1 MSLCKS
7 AIIRKFKGTLCAAI
21 VSSFALA
28 PAVASAADVELRAA
42 VFVPVDTKWS
52 KPFEMFAERVNQ
64 SGTMKIRLIGPEA
77 LPAAEQPN
85 ALRSGIVDILVTPP
99 GTYKSAM
106 VEVNAQDL
114 SNMTLAEQRASG
126 GYDALNELLVKR
138 LNGFALTTYGTGVPF
153 HLFLNK
159 EISSAEELKGLR
171 VRTQP
176 IHMPFFHSLGL
187 SSATVSVP
195 ELYTSLERNVV
206 QGYGFGLWG
215 IEDFSWDEM
224 TKTRIE
230 PGFYNVVINVLINDR
245 KWKSLTAE
253 QQAVLKDAVAWFEQE
268 LLVYT
273 EQENARTRALH
284 EERGIKVVDLGPE
297 FAQKATDVYWAELER
312 LSPTNIPKLKPLL
325 VK

>member
-1 MSLCKS
+1 MSLKRFS
-7 AIIRKFKGTLCAAI
+7 LIKKFQGAVCAAALA
-21 VSSFALA
+21 SFAC
-28 PAVASAADVELRAA
+28 AVPFAQADEIELRAA

-52 KPFEMFAERVNQ
+52 KPFEMFAEKVNQ
-64 SGTMKIRLIGPEA
+64 SSNVKIRMIGPEA

-85 ALRSGIVDILVTPP
+85 ALRSGMVDMVVTPP

-126 GYDALNELLVKR
+126 GYDALNDLLRPK

-159 EISSAEELKGLR
+159 DISSKEELKGLR
-171 VRTQP
+171 ARTQP
-176 IHMPFFHSLGL
+176 IHVPFFTSLGM

-195 ELYTSLERNVV
+195 EVYTALERNVV

-215 IEDFSWDEM
+215 IEDFGWDEM

-230 PGFYNVVINVLINDR
+230 PGFYNVVINVLMNEK
-245 KWKSLTAE
+245 KWNSLSAD
-253 QQAVLKDAVAWFEQE
+253 QQATLKDAVEWFEKE

-284 EERGIKVVDLGPE
+284 DERGIKAVNLGPE
-297 FAQKATDVYWAELER
+297 FAQQAQDVYWAELAK
-312 LSPTNIPKLKPLL
+312 LSPANIAKLKPLL

>member
-28 PAVASAADVELRAA
+28 PAVANAADVELRAA

-85 ALRSGIVDILVTPP
+85 ALRSGMVDILVTPP

>member
-1 MSLCKS
+1 MSLSKS
-7 AIIRKFKGTLCAAI
+7 ALVRKFKGTLCAAVI
-21 VSSFALA
+21 SSFALA
-28 PAVASAADVELRAA
+28 TPFASASEIELRAA

-64 SGTMKIRLIGPEA
+64 SGKVKIRLIGPEA
-77 LPAAEQPN
+77 LPASEQPN
-85 ALRSGIVDILVTPP
+85 ALRSGMVDMVVTPP

-126 GYDALNELLVKR
+126 GYDALNEILIKR

-159 EISSAEELKGLR
+159 DISSAADLKGLR

-176 IHMPFFHSLGL
+176 IHVPFFTTLGM

-195 ELYTSLERNVV
+195 ELYTALERNVV

-224 TKTRIE
+224 TKTRVE

-245 KWKSLTAE
+245 KWKSLSPE
-253 QQAVLKDAVAWFEQE
+253 HQAVLKDAVSWFEQE

-273 EQENARTRALH
+273 QEENARTRALH

-297 FAQKATDVYWAELER
+297 FAQQASDVYWAELER
-312 LSPTNIPKLKPLL
+312 LSPNNIPRLKSLL